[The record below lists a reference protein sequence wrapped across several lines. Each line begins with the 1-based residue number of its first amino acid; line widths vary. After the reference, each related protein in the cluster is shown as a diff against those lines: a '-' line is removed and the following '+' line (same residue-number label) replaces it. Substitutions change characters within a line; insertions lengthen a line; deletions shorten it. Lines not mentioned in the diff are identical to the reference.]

1 MPGKA
6 EVLADYR
13 LAVASREA
21 SLIGRK
27 EVFMGKAKFG
37 IFGDGKEVAQLAMAK
52 VFQNGDIRSGYY
64 RDQTFM
70 FAIGELTIKQY
81 FAQLYADPSVVA
93 DPSSA
98 GRSMNG
104 HFATRMLD
112 ENGKWKN
119 QTNYKNSSAD
129 VSPTASQMPRLLG
142 LAYASKLYRNNKELG
157 RLKDFSKSGNEVAF
171 GTIGNASTSEGMFFE
186 TMNAAGVLQ
195 VPMLISIWDDDYGIS
210 VPKEFHTIRGSISAA
225 LEGFGRTDN
234 MPGFEILKVK
244 GWDYE
249 GLIETYQ
256 TAEKVCREEHIPV
269 MIHVTEMTQPQ
280 GHSTSGSHERYKSKE
295 RLKWEKDFDCISKL
309 KEFILENK
317 IESPEQLNEIEK
329 EAKNEAKV
337 ARNEA
342 WTDFMTGIN
351 AEQKEAVSLLKKSA
365 TQNQEINSLIDELE
379 KTINPIRADAIRVVK
394 KAIRI
399 LRTEHNDERN
409 NLVKWILKQ
418 EKKNYER
425 FSSHLYSESAE
436 SALTIVKVDPV
447 YDSEPVLVDGREILQ
462 ANFDKIFEM
471 DPRVLA
477 IGEDVGKIGD
487 VNQGMAGLQEKYGE
501 LRLTDTSIRECTII
515 GQGIGCA
522 LRGLKPI
529 AEIQYLD
536 YLLYAIQIL
545 SDDLAT
551 LQYRTKGGQKAPMI
565 IRTRGHRLEGVWHSG
580 SPMGMIINSL
590 RGIYVLVPR
599 NMTQAAGF
607 YNTILASDDPALIVE
622 PLNGYRLKEKLPVN
636 PGEFK
641 TPLGIPEI
649 LREGSDV
656 TVVTYGS
663 MCRIVMDAASQLS
676 DTGIE
681 CEVIDV
687 QSLLPFDINHSIV
700 ESLKKTNRIIFM
712 DEDVEGGTTA
722 YMMQQVLEVQGGYQ
736 FLDSLPATLTS
747 RPHRP
752 AYASDGDYF
761 SKPNSEDVFDKVYSM
776 IAEANP
782 SKFPDLY
789 N

>member
-1 MPGKA
+1 
-6 EVLADYR
+6 
-13 LAVASREA
+13 
-21 SLIGRK
+21 
-27 EVFMGKAKFG
+27 
-37 IFGDGKEVAQLAMAK
+37 
-52 VFQNGDIRSGYY
+52 
-64 RDQTFM
+64 
-70 FAIGELTIKQY
+70 
-81 FAQLYADPSVVA
+81 
-93 DPSSA
+93 
-98 GRSMNG
+98 
-104 HFATRMLD
+104 
-112 ENGKWKN
+112 
-119 QTNYKNSSAD
+119 
-129 VSPTASQMPRLLG
+129 
-142 LAYASKLYRNNKELG
+142 
-157 RLKDFSKSGNEVAF
+157 
-171 GTIGNASTSEGMFFE
+171 
-186 TMNAAGVLQ
+186 
-195 VPMLISIWDDDYGIS
+195 
-210 VPKEFHTIRGSISAA
+210 
-225 LEGFGRTDN
+225 

-399 LRTEHNDERN
+399 LRTEHTDERN